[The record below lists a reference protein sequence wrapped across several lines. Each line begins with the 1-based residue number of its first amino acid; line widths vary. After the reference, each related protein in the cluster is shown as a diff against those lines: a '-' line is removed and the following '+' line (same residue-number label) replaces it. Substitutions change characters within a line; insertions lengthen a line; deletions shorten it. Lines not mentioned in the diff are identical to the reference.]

1 MAPSCMTGVPPHM
14 IWALLGLGIVLLLAL
29 LYWQIIIAEG
39 AYLGPKIVTVLY
51 DWGAA
56 SYDRI
61 KNVDPVDEAIYLAHP
76 LLSRISDVRSPWI
89 LDVATGTGRLPLAV
103 VQQLDFS
110 GRVVGLDLSAKML
123 QQARR
128 KLALFRSRVTLIQ
141 QAAGKL
147 PFRDGAFDAVTCLEA
162 LEFMPN
168 PPQVVAEMVRVLRP
182 GGLLLITN
190 RVGWEAH
197 LLQGR
202 ACGRG
207 QMEGVLA
214 SLPVRDVRT
223 ERWQVYYDL
232 IWARKE
238 ERGEP

>member
-1 MAPSCMTGVPPHM
+1 MVWVLAG
-14 IWALLGLGIVLLLAL
+14 LGLVLLLAL

-39 AYLGPKIVTVLY
+39 AYLGAQVVTLLY

-61 KNVDPVDEAIYLAHP
+61 KNVHPVDEAVYLAHP
-76 LLSRISDVRSPWI
+76 LLARLSDVRSPWI

-110 GRVVGLDLSAKML
+110 GRVVGLDLSTKML
-123 QQARR
+123 RQARL
-128 KLALFRSRVTLIQ
+128 KLAPFRNRVTLIQ
-141 QAAGKL
+141 QAAGNL
-147 PFRDGAFDAVTCLEA
+147 PFRDDAFDAVTSLEA
-162 LEFMPN
+162 LEFVPD
-168 PPQVVAEMVRVLRP
+168 PPRAVAEMVRVLKP

-190 RVGWEAH
+190 RIGWEAR

-202 ACGRG
+202 YCGRG
-207 QMEGVLA
+207 HMEEVLA
-214 SLPVRDVRT
+214 ALPVREVQT

-238 ERGEP
+238 ERGKA